1 MNKKVFI
8 IASPLETDHAT
19 EILGYPIIYS
29 GIGKI
34 NATIATMKAYN
45 LGYNTVINIG
55 SCGSTKY
62 SAGELIAIGKVYQDI
77 DLTPLTLYGNTL
89 FETNSQELIVEQQLG
104 HWRPIISN
112 KTCFTTDYFYDVKQ
126 RSKYSDSYLR
136 MIDNSD
142 IIDMECY
149 AIAKVCNQFNM
160 QFSSY
165 KWVSDDGNATSW
177 EKNCQIGLEKVKK
190 QLATQ
195 N

>member
-1 MNKKVFI
+1 MNKKAFI
-8 IASPLETDHAT
+8 IASPLETNHAT

-45 LGYNTVINIG
+45 SGYNTIINIG

-89 FETNSQELIVEQQLG
+89 FETNSQELIIEQQLG
-104 HWRPIISN
+104 HWRPVISD

-126 RSKYSDSYLR
+126 RSKYSNNYLR

-149 AIAKVCNQFNM
+149 AIAKVCYLNKVDF
-160 QFSSY
+160 
-165 KWVSDDGNATSW
+165 VSFFLNYNRNYLLIR
-177 EKNCQIGLEKVKK
+177 EF
-190 QLATQ
+190 
-195 N
+195 